1 MVPRKRCFRLA
12 SVRLGEAQY
21 LMNSD
26 GRIGYDS
33 AELEMNVLHFSPSS
47 LSVAREI
54 SQKFPFHPHS
64 LLRSFHRCF
73 EWMR

>member
-33 AELEMNVLHFSPSS
+33 AELEMNVLPSGFTFQSQFPFSRDRDLSDILIPSS
-47 LSVAREI
+47 FFATI
-54 SQKFPFHPHS
+54 F
-64 LLRSFHRCF
+64 
-73 EWMR
+73 